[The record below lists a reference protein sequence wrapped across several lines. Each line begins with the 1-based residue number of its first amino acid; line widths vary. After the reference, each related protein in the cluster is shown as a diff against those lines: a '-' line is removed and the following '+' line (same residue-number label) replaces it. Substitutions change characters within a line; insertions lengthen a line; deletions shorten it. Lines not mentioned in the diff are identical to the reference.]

1 MQTERKWKLESVA
14 MLGAG
19 LLFSVSIGM
28 LLAIAVRRLLPDL
41 PESKAQFYASVLS
54 NFSFQGMAIL
64 LTFPLLQSNRR
75 TWPDFLGLSAGRFR
89 ALVARAV
96 AVTALALPMAL
107 LLRAG
112 CESLLDA
119 LSASNQMQPALQV
132 IQLSVSTGQLVYA
145 GFMAIVIAPA
155 AEEILFRG
163 ILYQAIKERG
173 WPRTALFGTS
183 LIFGAIHGHLPSFI
197 ALSFLGL
204 IFAMLYDRTA
214 SLLAPILAH
223 SLFNA
228 VNFFMFLAA
237 QNAGR

>member
-1 MQTERKWKLESVA
+1 

-19 LLFSVSIGM
+19 LLFSVSAGM
-28 LLAIAVRRLLPDL
+28 LLAIAVRKLLPEL
-41 PESKAQFYASVLS
+41 PESKIQFYASVLS

-64 LTFPLLQSNRR
+64 LTFPFLHSNGRS
-75 TWPDFLGLSAGRFR
+75 WPDFLGLAPRRFR
-89 ALVARAV
+89 PIAVRAAV
-96 AVTALALPMAL
+96 VTALALPMAL
-107 LLRAG
+107 LLRAA
-112 CESLLDA
+112 CEALLDS

-204 IFAMLYDRTA
+204 IFAMLYDRTS
-214 SLLAPILAH
+214 SLFAPILAH